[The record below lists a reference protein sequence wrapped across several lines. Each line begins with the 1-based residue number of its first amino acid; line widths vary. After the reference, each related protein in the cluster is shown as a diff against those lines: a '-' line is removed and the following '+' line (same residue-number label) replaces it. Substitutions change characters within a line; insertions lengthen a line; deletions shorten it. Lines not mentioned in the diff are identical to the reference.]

1 MERACVGEPSGNF
14 AMKKS
19 RGELYDMGAAPDRKR
34 PAKHSPALKSTV
46 SPASVSLHLCLTPPR
61 MCVTVIKNKKVN

>member
-1 MERACVGEPSGNF
+1 
-14 AMKKS
+14 
-19 RGELYDMGAAPDRKR
+19 MGAAPDRKR

-61 MCVTVIKNKKVN
+61 MCVTVIKTKRLTENNQASPRFAI